1 MVAAWCTTIG
11 LILSFVGVIVLFFFA
26 MPYRIRTGGADPLYG
41 DQVDHNAIRR
51 EALHGKLAWVGV
63 GLVAAGTI
71 AQIVGAW
78 LGQ

>member
-1 MVAAWCTTIG
+1 MAAWCTTIG

-26 MPYRIRTGGADPLYG
+26 MPYRIRTGGQDALYG

-51 EALHGKLAWVGV
+51 EALHSKLAWIAV
-63 GLVAAGTI
+63 GLVSFGTI

-78 LGQ
+78 VGY